1 VPSSGKIRSALR
13 NNKNQKSKRRFE
25 RIYWRKFFCNFKKET
40 IVMATKQQKY
50 EALKTAIEIAK
61 EYARSAAEGYPT
73 GVMKDS
79 YKAIIAIIDEIEKSD
94 D

>member
-1 VPSSGKIRSALR
+1 MDT
-13 NNKNQKSKRRFE
+13 
-25 RIYWRKFFCNFKKET
+25 KEE
-40 IVMATKQQKY
+40 IFMASKQQKF

-61 EYARSAAEGYPT
+61 EFARSAAEGYPT

-79 YKAIIAIIDEIEKSD
+79 YKAIIAIIDEIENSD

>member
-1 VPSSGKIRSALR
+1 
-13 NNKNQKSKRRFE
+13 
-25 RIYWRKFFCNFKKET
+25 
-40 IVMATKQQKY
+40 MATKQQKY

-79 YKAIIAIIDEIEKSD
+79 YKAIIAIMDEIEKSD
-94 D
+94 DWFSLSLAARFWNGFYLFRLVPEYVNALPIILI

>member
-1 VPSSGKIRSALR
+1 
-13 NNKNQKSKRRFE
+13 
-25 RIYWRKFFCNFKKET
+25 
-40 IVMATKQQKY
+40 MATKQQKF
-50 EALKTAIEIAK
+50 EVLKTAIEIAK

-79 YKAIIAIIDEIEKSD
+79 YKAIIAIIDEIENSD

>member
-25 RIYWRKFFCNFKKET
+25 LIYWRKLFCNFKKET

-79 YKAIIAIIDEIEKSD
+79 YKAIIAIVDEIEKSD

>member
-1 VPSSGKIRSALR
+1 LDRPPSLICSGLLLNPKT
-13 NNKNQKSKRRFE
+13 FE
-25 RIYWRKFFCNFKKET
+25 KEV
-40 IVMATKQQKY
+40 IFMASKQQKF
-50 EALKTAIEIAK
+50 EALKTAVEIAK

-79 YKAIIAIIDEIEKSD
+79 YKAIIAIIDEIENSD

>member
-1 VPSSGKIRSALR
+1 LVGLSAL
-13 NNKNQKSKRRFE
+13 
-25 RIYWRKFFCNFKKET
+25 YHWVPYRKDLDKEIFNFRKEV
-40 IVMATKQQKY
+40 IFMATKQKKY

-79 YKAIIAIIDEIEKSD
+79 YKAIIAIIDEIENSD

>member
-1 VPSSGKIRSALR
+1 VPSSEKIKSALR
-13 NNKNQKSKRRFE
+13 NNKNQKTKRRFE
-25 RIYWRKFFCNFKKET
+25 RIYWRKFFCYFKKET

-73 GVMKDS
+73 GIMKDS
-79 YKAIIAIIDEIEKSD
+79 YKAIIAIIDEIENSD

>member
-1 VPSSGKIRSALR
+1 MP
-13 NNKNQKSKRRFE
+13 
-25 RIYWRKFFCNFKKET
+25 YRKDLDKEIFNFRKEV
-40 IVMATKQQKY
+40 IFMATKQKKY

-79 YKAIIAIIDEIEKSD
+79 YKAIIAIIDEIENSD